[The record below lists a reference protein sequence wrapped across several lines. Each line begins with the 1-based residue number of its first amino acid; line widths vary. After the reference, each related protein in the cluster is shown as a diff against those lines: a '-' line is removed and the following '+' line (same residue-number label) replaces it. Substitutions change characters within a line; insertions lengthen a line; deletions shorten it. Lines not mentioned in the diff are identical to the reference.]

1 MEEINKE
8 TKSKYSPQNKYN
20 KENTIKYAFRL
31 NKKTDA
37 ELIKFM
43 EQLDNKTEFF
53 KNCIREYLKKN

>member
-8 TKSKYSPQNKYN
+8 TKSKYSTQNKYN

-43 EQLDNKTEFF
+43 EQLVNKTEFF